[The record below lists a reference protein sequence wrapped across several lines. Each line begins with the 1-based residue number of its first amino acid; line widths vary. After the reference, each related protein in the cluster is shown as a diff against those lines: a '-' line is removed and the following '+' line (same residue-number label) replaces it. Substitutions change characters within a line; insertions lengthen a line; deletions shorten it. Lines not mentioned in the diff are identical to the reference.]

1 MQNYGYKDTIYETNY
16 YFLVQILEL
25 VYLILAYLLKYLR
38 AKQLVS

>member
-1 MQNYGYKDTIYETNY
+1 MQNYGYKDTIYETNH

-38 AKQLVS
+38 AKHLVS